1 MRVFYIINILGIIL
15 KYISLVILTPCLVA
29 LFYKDFQ
36 SITPFIVSSLIS
48 FFLGS
53 LFGYEIVFNY
63 LVSDSSLDRSFL
75 LRVWVNERIHCNS
88 DS

>member
-1 MRVFYIINILGIIL
+1 MCRACV
-15 KYISLVILTPCLVA
+15 
-29 LFYKDFQ
+29 
-36 SITPFIVSSLIS
+36 
-48 FFLGS
+48 FLGS

-63 LVSDSSLDRSFL
+63 LVSDSSLDWSFL